1 MAEMVPAPAQQR
13 PLPFLQDRRR
23 RDPAIRLFAYIIITT
38 LGIAYVLPFIWM
50 VVTSL
55 KPNTQIFTYPPV
67 WIPRPVVWANYP
79 NALKYIPFFRYMQNT
94 LVIAVLN
101 VLGHVISCSLA
112 AYGFSRISWKGR
124 DTLFFIYLSTMMLPG
139 AVTLIPTFILFSKL
153 NWIGTI
159 LPLVVP
165 SFFGG
170 AFFVFM
176 LRQFFMGIPRDLDEA
191 AKIDGCSEFQVFTRI
206 CLPLARPALATV
218 ALFTFLGAYRDFL
231 GPLIYLTEQEQWTI
245 SLGLNMFRN
254 QFGAEWQM
262 MMAASAVTMA
272 PILLLFFL
280 TQKTFI
286 KGLALTGIKG

>member
-1 MAEMVPAPAQQR
+1 MAELIPTPPQRVRPPLLHDKRKQQQVAR
-13 PLPFLQDRRR
+13 
-23 RDPAIRLFAYIIITT
+23 IFAYITVAT
-38 LGIAYVLPFIWM
+38 LGVCYVLPFLWM
-50 VVTSL
+50 IITSL
-55 KPNTQIFTYPPV
+55 KPNTQIFAYPPI
-67 WIPRPVVWANYP
+67 WIPNPFVWENYP

-94 LVIAVLN
+94 LVISGLN
-101 VLGHVISCSLA
+101 VAGHVFSCSVA
-112 AYGFSRISWKGR
+112 AFGFSRITWKGR
-124 DTLFFIYLSTMMLPG
+124 DTLFFIYLATMMLPA

-153 NWIGTI
+153 RWIGTV

-191 AKIDGCSEFQVFTRI
+191 AKIDGCNEFQVFGRI
-206 CLPLARPALATV
+206 ILPLARPALATV
-218 ALFTFLGAYRDFL
+218 ALFTFLNAYRDFL

-286 KGLALTGIKG
+286 QGLALTGIKG